1 MTPEWLPIGAGG
13 VESRGIVL
21 HLPPHKNNFANP
33 NLTNYLYSMRHR
45 SHHHAH
51 GETIRVLIN
60 GKLSLTLKHY
70 KMQTISIN
78 VDDNQADLDAL
89 KSQAQAASD
98 ALTAAITQLE
108 TVSAALTAF
117 QITFTASVAPSA

>member
-1 MTPEWLPIGAGG
+1 
-13 VESRGIVL
+13 
-21 HLPPHKNNFANP
+21 
-33 NLTNYLYSMRHR
+33 MRHR
-45 SHHHAH
+45 SHHLTH
-51 GETIRVLIN
+51 GETIKVYVN
-60 GKLSLTLKHY
+60 GILKLKLKHY

-98 ALTAAITQLE
+98 ALTAAIAQLE